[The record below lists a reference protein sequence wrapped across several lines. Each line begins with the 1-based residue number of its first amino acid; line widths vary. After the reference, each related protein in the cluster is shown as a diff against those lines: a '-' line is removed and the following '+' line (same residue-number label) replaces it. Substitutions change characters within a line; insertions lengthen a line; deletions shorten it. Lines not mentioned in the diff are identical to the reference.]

1 MPSSFVLFAAPGTR
15 SVRLTSA
22 FRTATFRLVAVYVAV
37 FAASV
42 AVLGIILFWTAGITL
57 EHQINR
63 HVERE
68 MARLHRSF
76 RSGGFDGLL
85 RTIRERDNWRQA
97 RRLIYLVLDA
107 SNNRLAGAMSA
118 VPAGPGWSELKF
130 EEPSGEVGNLRV
142 LAAKLDGGG
151 LLAVGKSTE
160 QLDEIRTAILNAFAA
175 AFGAVLVV
183 GIVGGFALSML
194 FLSRVETIT
203 RTAEAIIAGDLS
215 QRIPTRGTDDDFDR
229 LALTLN
235 RMLDRIA
242 DLIDSLKQVSSDV
255 AHDLRTPL
263 SRLRQELEAAQ
274 RHLESPAQH
283 EAVLASAIANVDE
296 ILATFSAL
304 LRIAQIGAGTRRA
317 GFRELDLSSIF
328 TTVVEAFGPA
338 AEDAGKSMRDHI
350 VPNIRINGDRELL
363 VQLLANLVENAIR
376 HTPDGTRIEVLLGRE
391 GDRIVG
397 CVADNGPGV
406 PASES
411 ERIFRRFY
419 RLECSRSSSGSGL
432 GLSMAAAISELHG
445 IKLEAQD
452 NGPGLRMV
460 LNFPCSRSDY
470 SQPYSLEGRT
480 TERVTCAAR
489 GQK

>member
-1 MPSSFVLFAAPGTR
+1 MISFTPFVAPGIR
-15 SVRLTSA
+15 SVRLA
-22 FRTATFRLVAVYVAV
+22 RVFRTATFRLVALYVAV

-42 AVLGIILFWTAGITL
+42 AVLGIILFWVAGIAL
-57 EHQINR
+57 EHQLNR

-68 MARLHRSF
+68 MARLRASF
-76 RSGGFDGLL
+76 HSAGLDGLL

-97 RRLIYLVLDA
+97 KRLVYLVVDGN
-107 SNNRLAGAMSA
+107 NNRLAGTMSA
-118 VPAGPGWSELKF
+118 APAGPGWSELKF
-130 EEPSGEVGNLRV
+130 EEPSGEVGHLRV
-142 LAAKLDGGG
+142 LAAKLDGGA

-160 QLDEIRTAILNAFAA
+160 PLDENKTAILNASAA
-175 AFGAVLVV
+175 AFGAVLLV

-215 QRIPTRGTDDDFDR
+215 QRIPTRGTGDDFDR

-263 SRLRQELEAAQ
+263 SRLRQELEVAQ
-274 RHLESPAQH
+274 RHLASPTQH
-283 EAVLASAIANVDE
+283 KAVLESAIANVDE

-338 AEDAGKSMRDHI
+338 AEDASKSMRDEI
-350 VPNIRINGDRELL
+350 VPNIRISGDRELL

-391 GDRIVG
+391 GDRTIG

-406 PASES
+406 PAGET

-419 RLECSRSSSGSGL
+419 RLEQSRSSPGSGL

-445 IKLEAQD
+445 IKLEARD
-452 NGPGLRMV
+452 NCPGLRMI
-460 LNFPCSRSDY
+460 LNFP
-470 SQPYSLEGRT
+470 
-480 TERVTCAAR
+480 
-489 GQK
+489 